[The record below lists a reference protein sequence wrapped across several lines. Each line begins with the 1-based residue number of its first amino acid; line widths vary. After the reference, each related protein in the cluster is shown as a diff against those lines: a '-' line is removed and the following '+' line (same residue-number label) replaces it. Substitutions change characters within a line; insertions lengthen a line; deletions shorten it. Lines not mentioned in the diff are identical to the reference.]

1 MAPDQPAM
9 GNVAKPYKYVCYTQE
24 LAGGYYA
31 TWGVQ
36 FALAPSPD
44 HCAGGGQVWRRDAA
58 AAASNSSAGRPG
70 GISLPS
76 GVLPGVGSGPN
87 ARANSGANRVP
98 HVDADGDT
106 EMGSGAGAASGEMP
120 NTESNGQNA
129 ESGRAVDWT
138 NVFAT
143 CCQKYVRIYKANK
156 GAKPTMLQL
165 YVDPAEDEQFY
176 TVSWTFNVIGTGEW
190 WLVAAGAR
198 GVLRVFNISVGKLE
212 KTMIGHGESINCAM
226 THPRDPA
233 LILTASKDESLR
245 LWNLRT
251 SSTVA
256 IFAGLRGHRGEV
268 LYADF
273 NYTGTHFASCGID
286 NSIRVW
292 EIADDEKVMKAIRS
306 THSAAD
312 QGITDVCVYKD
323 QLGQRRKTVVPMVQ
337 FPKFATLKV
346 HKHYV
351 DCVMWVGDLL
361 VSKSL
366 QNRILLWEPR
376 GDREAL
382 ASPASYFTV
391 LEEYM
396 LENCTSWFIRFGL
409 DRSRRLVACGNEVG
423 VVTVYQL
430 NQIPSKALCVLKCEQ
445 DRKKAMN
452 RKLPPEEHR
461 EPSFCVRQCAFSDDA
476 SILLT
481 VDESSCIV
489 QYERV

>member
-1 MAPDQPAM
+1 M
-9 GNVAKPYKYVCYTQE
+9 AKPYKYVCYTYE
-24 LAGGYYA
+24 PATGPKA

-36 FALAPSPD
+36 FALAPPPD
-44 HCAGGGQVWRRDAA
+44 HCAGGGHVWRRGNATTASKVPPGSSGGKTFPSSHECASQFGPHPDTIPAA
-58 AAASNSSAGRPG
+58 NPTSE
-70 GISLPS
+70 
-76 GVLPGVGSGPN
+76 
-87 ARANSGANRVP
+87 
-98 HVDADGDT
+98 VDADGDAK
-106 EMGSGAGAASGEMP
+106 MQGGVDILPGELP
-120 NTESNGQNA
+120 SVGPDPSAFGGPQPVEF
-129 ESGRAVDWT
+129 V

-143 CCQKYVRIYKANK
+143 CSHRYVRIYKANK
-156 GAKPTMLQL
+156 GARPTTLQV
-165 YVDPAEDEQFY
+165 YADPAEDEEFY
-176 TVSWTFNVIGTGEW
+176 TVSWTFNVNGANEW
-190 WLVAAGAR
+190 WLVSAGAR
-198 GVLRVFNISVGKLE
+198 GVLRVFNISAGKLE
-212 KTMIGHGESINCAM
+212 KTLVGHGESINCAM

-251 SSTVA
+251 SSTIAV
-256 IFAGLRGHRGEV
+256 FAGLRGHRGEV

-292 EIADDEKVMKAIRS
+292 EITDDEKVMKAIKA
-306 THSAAD
+306 THKAAD
-312 QGITDVCVYKD
+312 EGITDVCVYTDKE
-323 QLGQRRKTVVPMVQ
+323 GQRKKTAVPTVQ

-351 DCVMWVGDLL
+351 DCVLWVGDLL

-366 QNRILLWEPR
+366 QNRILLWEPK

-382 ASPASYFTV
+382 ASPASNFSV

-409 DRSRRLVACGNEVG
+409 DRSRRLVACGNEIG
-423 VVTVYQL
+423 VVTVYEL
-430 NQIPSKALCVLKCEQ
+430 DQIPSKALCVLKCEQ
-445 DRKKAMN
+445 DRKRAMSK
-452 RKLPPEEHR
+452 RSLSDDYR
-461 EPSFCVRQCAFSDDA
+461 EPSHCVRQCAFSNDG
-476 SILLT
+476 SILLA